1 MDIVEFAAGALPL
14 LYQGM
19 VMTLRLTLVSILLGI
34 GLGLIVAL
42 GRVAKNPVV
51 RAPATFYVEFIRG
64 TPLLVQIFM
73 IYFGI
78 GHWININDYLAGI
91 AALSINSAAY
101 NAEIFRAG
109 IQSIGRG
116 QMEAARSLGLTY
128 PQAMR
133 YVILPQAFRVVLPPL
148 GNEFI
153 ALLKD
158 SSLVSIIGIADLMRV
173 GREISGRTLKPFETF
188 TIVAFLYLTLT
199 LPLTTVVRFSER
211 RFKTT

>member
-1 MDIVEFAAGALPL
+1 MEFFEFAQGALPL
-14 LYQGM
+14 LFQGIT
-19 VMTLRLTLVSILLGI
+19 MTVRLTVVSILLGMA
-34 GLGLIVAL
+34 LGLVVAL
-42 GRVAKNPVV
+42 GRIAKNPLI

-78 GHWININDYLAGI
+78 GYWINVSDYVAGI

-109 IQSIGRG
+109 IQSISRG
-116 QMEAARSLGLTY
+116 QMEAARSLGMTY
-128 PQAMR
+128 TQSMR
-133 YVILPQAFRVVLPPL
+133 YVVLPQAFRVVLPPL

-173 GREISGRTLKPFETF
+173 GREIGGRTLKSFEIF

-199 LPLTTVVRFSER
+199 VPLTAIVRYAER